1 MFIVKQLGKGPNIY
15 FEYILTHYGDIK
27 NNQPKAGKRLGGEA
41 ENLE

>member
-1 MFIVKQLGKGPNIY
+1 MFIVKQLGKGQNT
-15 FEYILTHYGDIK
+15 YILTHYGDIK

>member
-1 MFIVKQLGKGPNIY
+1 MFIVKQLGKGPNT
-15 FEYILTHYGDIK
+15 YILLTRHYGDIK

>member
-15 FEYILTHYGDIK
+15 SLTTHYGDIK

>member
-1 MFIVKQLGKGPNIY
+1 MFIVKQLGKGPNT
-15 FEYILTHYGDIK
+15 YILLTHYGDIK